1 MKLQSR
7 HREAHL
13 PHLQALNLKVGR
25 AWAIKEALRTLW
37 TCRQPAAVKRFFTRW
52 YGRAVRSRLE
62 PVKECGRHV
71 ETSSRR
77 SRAYR
82 APVLILSPR
91 RGPALY
97 SVTVPSGF
105 TTNSKGTDSY
115 ASNLV

>member
-1 MKLQSR
+1 M
-7 HREAHL
+7 
-13 PHLQALNLKVGR
+13 QAIQTNQYLGSSSKARVIYFLIGHT
-25 AWAIKEALRTLW
+25 IKEALRTLW